1 VEVADVSADAASP
14 PGLRPGRRLSGAGQ
28 ALLVFLAYGLFTV
41 VAFAPLVRS
50 PGTRAINNPDTF
62 GNAWALAWVVH
73 QAVRDPVHL
82 FDANGFHPLSGSL
95 AYTEP
100 LLPLAA
106 LAAPVLLAG
115 GSALLAHNLVL
126 LSSFPLAGL
135 GMYLLA
141 RELSGSTPGAFV
153 AGFGYAFCPYRFEH
167 LVHVQSLATQW
178 LPLALLFLHRAAFRG
193 GRGNFAL
200 LGLFAALQAL
210 SSGYYAVMTALAL
223 AVGLAFTLPGAAPR
237 NRAGV
242 IAALAA
248 AAGVSVLVFLPYR
261 AAVAKELALLGR
273 EVLRSPEEA
282 EYWSANWWTYASPGG
297 SLYPGLPIAV
307 LAALAL
313 ALRPRSRVVW
323 LAVALA
329 VVGVAFSLGPTTPF
343 GFPGPF
349 EWIRRLPGVSMLRT
363 PVRLGVLALCGINLL
378 AAVGLSAAR
387 LRVQVA
393 GATLAVAI
401 LAFEFYPVRLASIV
415 GPAPPAPPT
424 ATWLADAPRGAVLEL
439 PWDQDYLS
447 EAALHLYWSTLHWQ
461 RMANGWGGFYP
472 SGSVELGE
480 LGRRFPS
487 GPVVRRLRGEGIRY
501 VVVHMDR
508 IRPRQRGELT
518 AADALPAGVRLA
530 ADFGAHRVYEIDP
543 TQPARP
549 GAPQP

>member
-1 VEVADVSADAASP
+1 MAFLGYALYTAA
-14 PGLRPGRRLSGAGQ
+14 
-28 ALLVFLAYGLFTV
+28 VFW
-41 VAFAPLVRS
+41 PLVRS

-73 QAVRDPVHL
+73 QAVRDPLHL

-100 LLPLAA
+100 LLPLAL
-106 LAAPVLLAG
+106 LAAPVLLVG
-115 GSALLAHNLVL
+115 GGALLAHNVVL
-126 LSSFPLAGL
+126 LTSFPLAGL

-141 RELSGSTPGAFV
+141 RELSGSAAGAAV

-178 LPLALLFLHRAAFRG
+178 LPLALLFLHRAAARG
-193 GRGNFAL
+193 GRGNFML

-223 AVGLAFTLPGAAPR
+223 AVGLAFTLPSAPTR

-242 IAALAA
+242 IVALAA
-248 AAGVSVLVFLPYR
+248 AASVSVLVFLPYR

-282 EYWSANWWTYASPGG
+282 EYWSATWSTYVSRGG
-297 SLYPGLPIAV
+297 SLYPGLPVAV
-307 LAALAL
+307 LAVLAVM
-313 ALRPRSRVVW
+313 ARPRSRVVW
-323 LAVALA
+323 LGVAVAA
-329 VVGVAFSLGPTTPF
+329 VGVAFSLGPTTPF

-363 PVRLGVLALCGINLL
+363 PARLGVLALCGFNLL
-378 AAVGLSAAR
+378 AAVGIATAR
-387 LRVQVA
+387 RRVQVA
-393 GATLAVAI
+393 AAALALAI
-401 LAFEFYPVRLASIV
+401 LAFDLYPVRLSSIV
-415 GPAPPAPPT
+415 GKAPPVPPT
-424 ATWLADAPRGAVLEL
+424 AAWLKAAPRGAVLEL
-439 PWDQDYLS
+439 PWDQDHLG
-447 EAALHLYWSTLHWQ
+447 EAALHLYWSTVHWQ

-472 SGSVELGE
+472 SGSVQVGE
-480 LGRRFPS
+480 TGRRFPS
-487 GPVVRRLRGEGIRY
+487 GPVVRLLRGEGIRY

-508 IRPRQRGELT
+508 IRARQRSELL
-518 AADALPAGVRLA
+518 APDVLPAGVRLA

-543 TQPARP
+543 APPARP
-549 GAPQP
+549 GAPRP